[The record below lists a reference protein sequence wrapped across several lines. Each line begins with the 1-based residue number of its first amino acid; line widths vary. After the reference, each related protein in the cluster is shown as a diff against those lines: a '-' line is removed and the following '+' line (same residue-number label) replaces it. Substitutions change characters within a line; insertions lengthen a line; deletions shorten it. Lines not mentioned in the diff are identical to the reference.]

1 METNLNDAIQ
11 DFLTGLTLQDELQD
25 ASVYTLLDKVRQTY
39 DIDMVYVLEGLQSR
53 LDFSYAYVSTAQPE
67 LDKSGIAFHITDTDY
82 AAAFDLFQGEPLC
95 EKIWKNATLMPG
107 NCCLQYGFLTQE
119 AYQGAL
125 VFESLLERTWNR
137 EEREII
143 ARLGRAIRIYLAA
156 RKARDMSNDRKRKVI
171 LALTDNCFCDFYV
184 DVLADSY
191 MVIQLTERMRPFI
204 PAQGAYDKEMGEYI
218 SRFVEAPDQQK
229 MQERFRLSYIRK
241 HLTSENR
248 SFAVDFRRRV
258 DGQLYWYRMTI
269 VLADMTS
276 AGMVHHAVI
285 TVQDVTE
292 EIRERE
298 LNHRAFTLL
307 KDTYCRIS
315 AVNLGT
321 NRIVNLKLLDEEAE
335 EQEEYGEDFAGG
347 IRWCAE
353 NNVDPEYRERFL
365 SVFDTENLK
374 ALFEDHLSSV
384 ELTYRRLTHGEYVW
398 VRSEIVPVDNY
409 TPDNARVMWYVK
421 NISQE
426 KAKEAELTERI
437 MQTNARLR
445 TMLANEE
452 KYRQA
457 LTDAYEAA
465 NRANSAKT
473 DFLSKMSH
481 DIRTPMN
488 AIIGMTAIAGSHL
501 DNRDKVADCLSKIS
515 VSSRH
520 LLSLINEVLDMSKIE
535 SGKLSLAEDA
545 FNLSDLI
552 DNLLDM
558 VRPSVEECR
567 HELTVH
573 IHHIQHEQVI
583 GDSLRIQQAFVNI
596 VGNAVKYTP
605 AGGQISID
613 ISEHP
618 TKQVGWGCYEFVFR
632 DNGIGMTPEFLERIF
647 EPFERAED
655 ERVNR
660 IQGTGLG
667 MAITQNIVRMMDG
680 DIQVE
685 SELGKGTCFTVTI
698 YLRQQ
703 DVEHVS
709 MEELQGLPIL
719 VVDDDSV
726 CCETACAML
735 QEMGM
740 HPQSVQSG
748 EEALEV
754 LRSAGQ
760 GKEPYFAMLLDWK
773 MPGTDGVELT
783 RKIRQQLGADIPVI
797 IMSAYDWS
805 DIEMDARTAG
815 ADAFVSKPLFP
826 SRLIRLFRDMI
837 SGNVQPEQESLLE
850 EMARPE
856 FDGRR
861 VLLVEDNELNREI
874 AREILAMTG
883 LTIEE
888 AVNGREAVD
897 MVTAAPENYYDMI
910 FMDIQMPEMNGYE
923 ATVAIRS
930 MSRRD
935 LRQLPI
941 VAMTANAFAEDVQA
955 ARNCGMNEHIAK
967 PLDIRQLMR
976 TLEHWLCA

>member
-1 METNLNDAIQ
+1 MKTNLNDAIQ
-11 DFLTGLTLQDELQD
+11 DFLTGLTLQDELRED
-25 ASVYTLLDKVRQTY
+25 SVRTLLDKVRQTY
-39 DIDMVYVLEGLQSR
+39 DIDMVYVLEGLHSR
-53 LDFSYAYVSTAQPE
+53 LDFSYAYVSTAQPG
-67 LDKSGIAFHITDTDY
+67 LDKSGMAFHITDSDY
-82 AAAFDLFQGEPLC
+82 AAAFDLFQGEPLS
-95 EKIWKNATLMPG
+95 EKMCRKATLTPG
-107 NCCLQYGFLTQE
+107 NFCLQYGFLTE
-119 AYQGAL
+119 DAYQGAL
-125 VFESLLERTWNR
+125 VFESLLERRWTR
-137 EEREII
+137 EEREVIS
-143 ARLGRAIRIYLAA
+143 RLGRAVRMFLAA

-184 DVLADSY
+184 DVLDDSY
-191 MVIQLTERMRPFI
+191 MVIQLTERMKPFI
-204 PAQGAYDKEMGEYI
+204 PAQGAYDKEMEEYI
-218 SRFVEAPDQQK
+218 RRFVELPDQQN
-229 MQERFRLSYIRK
+229 MLERFRLAYIRK
-241 HLTSENR
+241 QLTSENR

-258 DGQLYWYRMTI
+258 DGQLYWYRMAI

-276 AGMVHHAVI
+276 DGMVHHAVI

-315 AVNLGT
+315 AVNLGK
-321 NRIVNLKLLDEEAE
+321 NRIVNLKILDEEAE
-335 EQEEYGEDFAGG
+335 AQEVYGEDFEGG
-347 IRWCAE
+347 IRWCAD
-353 NNVDPEYRERFL
+353 NNVDPEYREKFL

-374 ALFEDHLSSV
+374 ALFEEQPSSV
-384 ELTYRRLTHGEYVW
+384 ELTYRRLVRGEYVW

-457 LTDAYEAA
+457 LTDAYDAA

-501 DNRDKVADCLSKIS
+501 DNRDKVADCLGKIS

-535 SGKLSLAEDA
+535 SGKLSLAEEA

-558 VRPSVEECR
+558 VRPSIEECG

-573 IHHIQHEQVI
+573 IHHIQHEHVI

-605 AGGQISID
+605 PGGHISID
-613 ISEHP
+613 IAENP
-618 TKQVGWGCYEFVFR
+618 TKQVGWGCYEFIFR
-632 DNGIGMTPEFLERIF
+632 DNGIGMTPEFLEHIF
-647 EPFERAED
+647 EPFERAQD
-655 ERVNR
+655 DRVNR

-667 MAITQNIVRMMDG
+667 MAITRNIVQMMDG

-703 DVEHVS
+703 DVEHVPVK
-709 MEELQGLPIL
+709 ELQGRSVL
-719 VVDDDSV
+719 VVDDDPV

-735 QEMGM
+735 QELGM
-740 HPQSVQSG
+740 QSESVLSG
-748 EEALEV
+748 AEALRLLGTEE
-754 LRSAGQ
+754 G

-773 MPGTDGVELT
+773 MPETDGVELT
-783 RKIRQQLGADIPVI
+783 RLLRQRLGADIPII

-815 ADAFVSKPLFP
+815 ADAFISKPLFP
-826 SRLIRLFRDMI
+826 SRLLRLFQDMI
-837 SGNVQPEQESLLE
+837 SGATQPEQESPME
-850 EMARPE
+850 EMAKRD
-856 FDGRR
+856 FTGKR

-874 AREILAMTG
+874 AREILSMTG
-883 LTIEE
+883 LIVEE

-897 MVTAAPENYYDMI
+897 MVTAAPEGYFDMI

-930 MSRRD
+930 MRRRD

-967 PLDIRQLMR
+967 PLDIRQLMG